1 MRNPCVMETIMA
13 RKPLPPGTHGDVRL
27 YAHIDGKWI
36 PKADVAKG
44 SRPPRWRAITNYRG
58 HDGETRQVERSG
70 TSATDA
76 GNRLRSDLA
85 ALSGTRASL
94 TSASRVEDAVPAY
107 LDRIRDECA
116 PTTCDR
122 YVSALHTHVLPGIG
136 RLLFTECTVEA
147 LHRFDGALV
156 SFRGVPASKRKT
168 VKRSELPKLSPG
180 SRRAVREVVRA
191 LMQLAVETNIL
202 DHNPVLSTRKI
213 RGGGGGGAK
222 AMPAEQVQTFFEK
235 LDNDRWSRFSDL
247 PDVVRTLFGLGCR
260 IGEAMGLTWKYVNLT
275 DKPISREAWGKV
287 NVIPPHSAWLAAQI
301 TTPRGQGL
309 VYSELKTKRSNRIV
323 GIPTFLDLALLLRR
337 PADAADD
344 EPVFPSLGPGTWRS
358 PKVVGE
364 QIARMRGRLGVEFR
378 SHGGR
383 KTAATVLYDDRQ
395 LDDRDLADQF
405 GHASGA
411 FTRSNYV
418 DSALA
423 NPAAATALDRIYSQ
437 RSE

>member
-13 RKPLPPGTHGDVRL
+13 RKPLPPGTHGDIRL
-27 YAHIDGKWI
+27 YAHIDGKWV
-36 PKADVAKG
+36 PKAGVAKG
-44 SRPPRWRAITNYRG
+44 ARPPRWRAITNYRG

-70 TSATDA
+70 TSATEA

-85 ALSGTRASL
+85 ALSGARAPL
-94 TSASRVEDAVPAY
+94 TSTSRVEDAVPIY
-107 LDRIRDECA
+107 LDRINDECA
-116 PTTCDR
+116 PTTRDR

-136 RLLFTECTVEA
+136 RLLFTECTVNA
-147 LHRFDGALV
+147 LHRFDADLV
-156 SFRGVPASKRKT
+156 SYRGIPTHRHAKA
-168 VKRSELPKLSPG
+168 KRSELPKLSPG
-180 SRRAVREVVRA
+180 SRRVVREVVRG
-191 LMQLAVETNIL
+191 LLQIAVENDLL
-202 DHNPVLSTRKI
+202 DHNPVASTRKI
-213 RGGGGGGAK
+213 KGGSERPAK
-222 AMPAEQVQTFFEK
+222 AVPAEQVKPFFEA
-235 LDNDRWSRFSDL
+235 LDSDRWSRFSDL

-287 NVIPPHSAWLAAQI
+287 SVIPPHSAWLNAQI

-323 GIPTFLDLALLLRR
+323 GIPGFLDLALLLRR

-344 EPVFPSLGPGTWRS
+344 EPVFPSLGPGVWRS
-358 PKVVGE
+358 PKAVGE
-364 QIARMRGRLGVEFR
+364 QISSMRKRLGVEFR

-411 FTRSNYV
+411 FTRSTYV